1 MTVDIIGSRRYA
13 ATWWTEGAAAEFCHE
28 SSAPAASQARPTGK
42 GSLVEEDIAAI
53 DQVVRWAM
61 LTDPPRASV
70 EIGGLSSILI
80 ASPGDEGGF
89 GHRQDLF

>member
-1 MTVDIIGSRRYA
+1 LSRIVGSGRV
-13 ATWWTEGAAAEFCHE
+13 TG
-28 SSAPAASQARPTGK
+28 PADGK

-61 LTDPPRASV
+61 LTDPPRASMK
-70 EIGGLSSILI
+70 IGGLSSILI